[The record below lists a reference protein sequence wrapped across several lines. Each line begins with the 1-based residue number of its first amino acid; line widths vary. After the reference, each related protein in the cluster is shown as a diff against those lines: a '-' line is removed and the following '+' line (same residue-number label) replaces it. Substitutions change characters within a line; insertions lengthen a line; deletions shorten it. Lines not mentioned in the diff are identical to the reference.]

1 MVGCSQK
8 EQKKRSS
15 SDGLK
20 ERCSGQGPGCDSNH
34 SIIRLSPQASRG
46 HKIYSVFAMQK
57 SHLCSLEVSLPL
69 IITQSVFSKAQQSCP
84 SQPACLAL
92 LCIFASLQPGSAS
105 SSSSCGD
112 GIWLCDVFEAWG
124 AGSSENISRR
134 AEQT

>member
-8 EQKKRSS
+8 EQKKQSS

-69 IITQSVFSKAQQSCP
+69 IITQCFLRGSAKLSF
-84 SQPACLAL
+84 PACLPRSPLHFCIPAAWFRLLLLLLWGWNMAL
-92 LCIFASLQPGSAS
+92 
-105 SSSSCGD
+105 
-112 GIWLCDVFEAWG
+112 
-124 AGSSENISRR
+124 
-134 AEQT
+134 